1 MEPLEKTGG
10 LAIVPMEQRHI
21 QRLAVLEKECF
32 SNPWSENALAAE
44 LQHAHAVFL
53 VAEVDGEAAGYVGM
67 HHILDQGDIC
77 SIAVFPQYRR
87 QGVARQLLLSLFQY
101 GEQQG
106 LRQIMLEVRQ
116 SNMGAQALYAGLGF
130 VQAGRRKNFYT
141 EPMEDALLMQK
152 AFAPFAAEL
161 Q

>member
-53 VAEVDGEAAGYVGM
+53 VAEVEGEARSEERRVGKEC
-67 HHILDQGDIC
+67 L
-77 SIAVFPQYRR
+77 
-87 QGVARQLLLSLFQY
+87 
-101 GEQQG
+101 
-106 LRQIMLEVRQ
+106 
-116 SNMGAQALYAGLGF
+116 
-130 VQAGRRKNFYT
+130 
-141 EPMEDALLMQK
+141 
-152 AFAPFAAEL
+152 
-161 Q
+161 